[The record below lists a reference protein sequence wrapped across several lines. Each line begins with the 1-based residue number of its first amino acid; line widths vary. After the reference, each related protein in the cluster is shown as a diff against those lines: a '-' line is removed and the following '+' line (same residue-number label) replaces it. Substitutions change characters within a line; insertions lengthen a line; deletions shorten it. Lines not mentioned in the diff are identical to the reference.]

1 MKAKWTKAAL
11 LLSVAAVAAATLYIK
26 SADFG
31 DEGGQA
37 SGALPAASAHSS
49 PAPYGSPAVQ
59 GSGAPAGDT
68 DVKLLNPEQMKQD
81 LDFLVETIGEVH
93 PSLINGWSSE
103 QKQVIE
109 SAYSKIRKPQSDADF
124 YFTANEIVSLMH
136 DGHTVLYW
144 ELENLKFL
152 DLPLFWARDG
162 LVVNDNR
169 GNLHTGDIVTAIGG
183 RSIDDLEQELAIII
197 PAENKQWVRVQGSIL
212 LRVEALLR
220 HLGLV
225 ANDRVEVTVK
235 RGTASITEAFTLT
248 DKLTQKEYSP
258 YPDGDVP
265 FSYTFEDDLSLGI
278 FQLNTCENTRK
289 YQVTV
294 KQFFD
299 EVKARGIQHVAVDLR
314 SNGGGDSSVIEEFLS
329 YTDVESYY
337 EYKSLMRY
345 SPQLQ
350 EARGTEQNSGYA
362 VNERI
367 LNPVLLKTL
376 YPYKGKLYLLTSAH
390 TFSSAN
396 MFAVIVQDNSLGR
409 IIGEATGNQ
418 PSSYGDILTFQLPAS
433 GIHFQVSFK
442 KFTRSAPERDP
453 ADSLQPDIEAYTT
466 AKDIT
471 ERRDAQLE
479 KLRVVVRADLKMNSR
494 GK

>member
-11 LLSVAAVAAATLYIK
+11 LLSVAAVAAAALYIK
-26 SADFG
+26 SAAFG

-37 SGALPAASAHSS
+37 SGALPAASARTRL
-49 PAPYGSPAVQ
+49 ATDGSQATQ
-59 GSGAPAGDT
+59 GSSAPASAAPE
-68 DVKLLNPEQMKQD
+68 KLINPEQMQQD
-81 LDFLVETIGEVH
+81 LDFLVKTIGEVH

-109 SAYSKIRKPQSDADF
+109 SAYSKIRKPQSDAEF
-124 YFTANEIVSLMH
+124 YFIANEIVSLMH
-136 DGHTVLYW
+136 DGHTNLYW
-144 ELENLKFL
+144 ELENLRFL

-162 LVVNDNR
+162 LVVKDNR

-183 RSIDDLEQELAIII
+183 RSIDDLEQELAAII
-197 PAENKQWVRVQGSIL
+197 PAENNQWIRVQGTTL

-225 ANDRVEVTVK
+225 SNNRVAITVK

-248 DKLTQKEYSP
+248 DKLTHKEYNP
-258 YPDGDVP
+258 YPENDVP
-265 FSYTFEDDLSLGI
+265 FSYTFEDNLSLGI

-294 KQFFD
+294 QQFFD

-337 EYKSLMRY
+337 GYGSLMRY
-345 SPQLQ
+345 SPELQ
-350 EARGTEQNSGYA
+350 QARGAEQNSGYA
-362 VNERI
+362 VNERT
-367 LNPVLLKTL
+367 LNPVLMKTL

-396 MFAVIVQDNSLGR
+396 MFAVIVQDNGLGR

-442 KFTRSAPERDP
+442 KFTRSSPERDP

-466 AKDIT
+466 AKDIIK
-471 ERRDAQLE
+471 RRDAQLE
-479 KLRVVVRADLKMNSR
+479 KLREIVRAGLKMNSS
-494 GK
+494 GN

>member
-11 LLSVAAVAAATLYIK
+11 LLSVAAVAAAALYIK
-26 SADFG
+26 SADIG
-31 DEGGQA
+31 DEAGQA
-37 SGALPAASAHSS
+37 SGALPAASAHTSQAADGI
-49 PAPYGSPAVQ
+49 PAAQS
-59 GSGAPAGDT
+59 SGAPASEAP
-68 DVKLLNPEQMKQD
+68 VKLLNPEQMKQD

-144 ELENLKFL
+144 ELENLRFL

-169 GNLHTGDIVTAIGG
+169 GKLHTGDIVTAIGG

-197 PAENKQWVRVQGSIL
+197 PAENKQWVRVQGTTL

-225 ANDRVEVTVK
+225 PNDRVEVTVK

-248 DKLTQKEYSP
+248 DKLTQKEYNP
-258 YPDGDVP
+258 YPEGDVP

-294 KQFFD
+294 QQFFD

-337 EYKSLMRY
+337 TYGAIVRY
-345 SPQLQ
+345 SPQVKAAYDADQDDGVVQSPRQLIKNV
-350 EARGTEQNSGYA
+350 R
-362 VNERI
+362 
-367 LNPVLLKTL
+367 KTDS
-376 YPYKGKLYLLTSAH
+376 PYKGKLYLLTSPQ

-396 MFAVIVQDNSLGR
+396 MLAVIVQDNGLGR

-453 ADSLQPDIEAYTT
+453 ADSLHPDIEAYIT
-466 AKDIT
+466 AKDIIG
-471 ERRDAQLE
+471 RRDPQLE
-479 KLRVVVRADLKMNSR
+479 KLREIVRAELKIE
-494 GK
+494 